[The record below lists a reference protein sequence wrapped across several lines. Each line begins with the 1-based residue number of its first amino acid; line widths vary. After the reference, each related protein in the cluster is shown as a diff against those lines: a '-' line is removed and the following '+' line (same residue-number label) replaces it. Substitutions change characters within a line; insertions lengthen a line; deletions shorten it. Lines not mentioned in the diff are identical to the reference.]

1 MMGATAAESP
11 NSGIVPSMV
20 TQPQTEA
27 VPAVPGE
34 MPVANEEP
42 SAGER
47 EGVPLAN
54 KEWEGSPAD
63 FRMIADRIKGDLLH
77 FGSAVPEPWDYRPM
91 PPFVLDP
98 DGYLIEDWGPKTRRY
113 VRRMLAYGTVLQS
126 HYLGRGMVAVDLS
139 MPYVEG
145 CPGKMVSPDLFVAL
159 AAEDREDRDW
169 YKLWEEPTPDFVLDD
184 LSPANGRSGAVDK
197 RVLYRRLGVREYWL
211 FDETGTRLPDDA
223 VLPPGGLL
231 VGYRLHDDGYAPI
244 HPNAAGRLPSAALG
258 LELVMRDGLLRFFD
272 PAAGEYLLIYDESE
286 QRIKAA
292 ERLTAALERETE
304 ALDRETEALD
314 RETEALRQETEA
326 INRETE
332 ATRREGQGTERRT
345 AVLRREREAAEKR
358 TAMRRREREAA
369 KRRTAVLRRERE
381 AAEARVAE
389 LEAELR
395 A

>member
-1 MMGATAAESP
+1 MMGATAAESA
-11 NSGIVPSMV
+11 NSGIVPNMV
-20 TQPQTEA
+20 TQAQPKATPS
-27 VPAVPGE
+27 VLDR
-34 MPVANEEP
+34 MPIDSED
-42 SAGER
+42 
-47 EGVPLAN
+47 
-54 KEWEGSPAD
+54 WGSPAHL
-63 FRMIADRIKGDLLH
+63 RMIADQIKGDLLP

-98 DGYLIEDWGPKTRRY
+98 DGYLMADWVLKTPRY
-113 VRRMLAYGTVLQS
+113 VDRMVAYGTVLWA
-126 HYLGRGMVAVDLS
+126 HYKGPRGVVGVDVA
-139 MPYVEG
+139 MPYMEG
-145 CPGKMVSPDLFVAL
+145 CPGKMVSPDLLVAL
-159 AAEDREDRDW
+159 SAEKDDGRDF

-244 HPNAAGRLPSAALG
+244 HTNAAGRLPSAALG
-258 LELVMRDGLLRFFD
+258 LELTMRDGLLRFFD
-272 PAAGEYLLIYDESE
+272 PAAGEYLLTLDETKDRTESLRRGTE
-286 QRIKAA
+286 
-292 ERLTAALERETE
+292 ALKRETE
-304 ALDRETEALD
+304 ALN

-332 ATRREGQGTERRT
+332 ALNRETEALNRETEATRREGQGTEPRT

-358 TAMRRREREAA
+358 RAMRRREREAA

-389 LEAELR
+389 LKAELR

>member
-1 MMGATAAESP
+1 MLGTVVAELT
-11 NSGIVPSMV
+11 NGGIVPNMV
-20 TQPQTEA
+20 TQAQPKATPS
-27 VPAVPGE
+27 VLDR
-34 MPVANEEP
+34 MPIDSED
-42 SAGER
+42 
-47 EGVPLAN
+47 
-54 KEWEGSPAD
+54 WGSPAHL
-63 FRMIADRIKGDLLH
+63 RMIADQIKGDLLR
-77 FGSAVPEPWDYRPM
+77 FGDAVPEPWDYRPM
-91 PPFVLDP
+91 PPFALDG
-98 DGYLIEDWGPKTRRY
+98 DGYLMEDLVPKTPRY
-113 VRRMLAYGTVLQS
+113 VDRMVAYGTVLKV
-126 HYLGRGMVAVDLS
+126 HYKGPRGVVGVDVA
-139 MPYVEG
+139 MPYMEG
-145 CPGKMVSPDLFVAL
+145 CPGKMVSPDLLVAL
-159 AAEDREDRDW
+159 SAEKDDRRDF

-258 LELVMRDGLLRFFD
+258 LELTMRDGLLRFFD

-286 QRIKAA
+286 QRIKAD
-292 ERLTAALERETE
+292 ERLTAALGRETE
-304 ALDRETEALD
+304 ALNWETEALNQ
-314 RETEALRQETEA
+314 ETEALRQETEA

-332 ATRREGQGTERRT
+332 ATRREGQGAERRT
-345 AVLRREREAAEKR
+345 AVLRREREAAKKR
-358 TAMRRREREAA
+358 TATRRREREAA

>member
-1 MMGATAAESP
+1 MGVTVAELT
-11 NSGIVPSMV
+11 NGGIVPSMV
-20 TQPQTEA
+20 TQAQSEA
-27 VPAVPGE
+27 TPSVLDR
-34 MPVANEEP
+34 MPID
-42 SAGER
+42 S
-47 EGVPLAN
+47 
-54 KEWEGSPAD
+54 KDWGSPAHL
-63 FRMIADRIKGDLLH
+63 RMIADQIKGDLLP

-98 DGYLIEDWGPKTRRY
+98 DGYLMADLVPKTPRY
-113 VRRMLAYGTVLQS
+113 SWRMANYGTVLNV
-126 HYLGRGMVAVDLS
+126 HYKGPRGVVGVDVA
-139 MPYVEG
+139 MPYMEG
-145 CPGKMVSPDLFVAL
+145 CPGKMVSPDLLVAL
-159 AAEDREDRDW
+159 SAEKDDRRDF

-258 LELVMRDGLLRFFD
+258 LELFMREGLLRFFD

-304 ALDRETEALD
+304 AIRGETEALN
-314 RETEALRQETEA
+314 RETEALRQKTEA

-332 ATRREGQGTERRT
+332 AINREREATRREGQGAERRT

-369 KRRTAVLRRERE
+369 ERRTAVLRRERE

>member
-1 MMGATAAESP
+1 MTAATMGETAAESR

-20 TQPQTEA
+20 TQPQA
-27 VPAVPGE
+27 APAVPEE
-34 MPVANEEP
+34 MP
-42 SAGER
+42 
-47 EGVPLAN
+47 LAH

-98 DGYLIEDWGPKTRRY
+98 DGYLIEDWGPKTHRY

-244 HPNAAGRLPSAALG
+244 RANAAGRLPSAALG

-304 ALDRETEALD
+304 AIRGETEALN
-314 RETEALRQETEA
+314 RETEALRQTTEA

-332 ATRREGQGTERRT
+332 AINREREATRREGQGTKPRT

-358 TAMRRREREAA
+358 TATRRREREAA
-369 KRRTAVLRRERE
+369 ERRTAVLRRERE

-389 LEAELR
+389 LKAELR

>member
-1 MMGATAAESP
+1 MGVTVAELT
-11 NSGIVPSMV
+11 NGGIVPSMV
-20 TQPQTEA
+20 TQAQSEA
-27 VPAVPGE
+27 TPSVLDR
-34 MPVANEEP
+34 MPIDSED
-42 SAGER
+42 
-47 EGVPLAN
+47 
-54 KEWEGSPAD
+54 WGSPAHL
-63 FRMIADRIKGDLLH
+63 RMIADQIKGDLLP

-98 DGYLIEDWGPKTRRY
+98 DGYLMADLVPKTPRY
-113 VRRMLAYGTVLQS
+113 SWRMANYGTVLNV
-126 HYLGRGMVAVDLS
+126 HYKGPRGVVGVDIA
-139 MPYVEG
+139 MPYMEG
-145 CPGKMVSPDLFVAL
+145 CPGKMVSPDLLVAL
-159 AAEDREDRDW
+159 SAEKDDRRDF

-244 HPNAAGRLPSAALG
+244 HPNGAGRLPSAALG
-258 LELVMRDGLLRFFD
+258 LELTMRDGLLRFFD

-292 ERLTAALERETE
+292 ERLTAALKRETE
-304 ALDRETEALD
+304 AIRGETEALN
-314 RETEALRQETEA
+314 RETEALRQKTEA

-332 ATRREGQGTERRT
+332 ATRREGQGAERRT

-358 TAMRRREREAA
+358 TATRRREREAA
-369 KRRTAVLRRERE
+369 ERRTAVLRRERE

>member
-1 MMGATAAESP
+1 MMGATAAESA
-11 NSGIVPSMV
+11 NSGIVPNMV
-20 TQPQTEA
+20 TQAQPKATPS
-27 VPAVPGE
+27 VLDR
-34 MPVANEEP
+34 MPIDSED
-42 SAGER
+42 
-47 EGVPLAN
+47 
-54 KEWEGSPAD
+54 WGSPAHL
-63 FRMIADRIKGDLLH
+63 RMIADQIKGDLLP

-98 DGYLIEDWGPKTRRY
+98 DGYLMADLVPKTPRY
-113 VRRMLAYGTVLQS
+113 SWRMANYATVLWV
-126 HYLGRGMVAVDLS
+126 HYKGPRGVVCVDVS
-139 MPYVEG
+139 MPYMEG
-145 CPGKMVSPDLFVAL
+145 CPGKMVSPDLLVAL
-159 AAEDREDRDW
+159 SAEKDDGRDF

-272 PAAGEYLLIYDESE
+272 PAAGEYLLIYEESA
-286 QRIKAA
+286 QRRKAA
-292 ERLTAALERETE
+292 ERLTE
-304 ALDRETEALD
+304 ALN

-332 ATRREGQGTERRT
+332 ALNRETEATRREGQGAERRT
-345 AVLRREREAAEKR
+345 AVLRREREAAKTR
-358 TAMRRREREAA
+358 TATRRREG
-369 KRRTAVLRRERE
+369 RRLNGAPRC
-381 AAEARVAE
+381 
-389 LEAELR
+389 
-395 A
+395 

>member
-1 MMGATAAESP
+1 MGVTVAELT
-11 NSGIVPSMV
+11 NGGIVPSMV
-20 TQPQTEA
+20 TQAQSEA
-27 VPAVPGE
+27 TPSVLDR
-34 MPVANEEP
+34 MPIDSED
-42 SAGER
+42 
-47 EGVPLAN
+47 
-54 KEWEGSPAD
+54 WGSPAHL
-63 FRMIADRIKGDLLH
+63 RMIADQIKGDLLP

-98 DGYLIEDWGPKTRRY
+98 DGYLMADLVPKTPRY
-113 VRRMLAYGTVLQS
+113 SWRMANYGTVLNV
-126 HYLGRGMVAVDLS
+126 HYKGPRGVVGVDVA
-139 MPYVEG
+139 MPYMEG
-145 CPGKMVSPDLFVAL
+145 CPGKMVSPDLLVAL
-159 AAEDREDRDW
+159 SAEKDDARDF

-184 LSPANGRSGAVDK
+184 LSPANGRSGTVDK

-272 PAAGEYLLIYDESE
+272 PAAGEYLLIYEESV
-286 QRIKAA
+286 QRRKAA
-292 ERLTAALERETE
+292 ERLTAALDRETE

-314 RETEALRQETEA
+314 RETEALD
-326 INRETE
+326 RETE
-332 ATRREGQGTERRT
+332 ATRREGQGTKPRT

-358 TAMRRREREAA
+358 TATRRREREAA
-369 KRRTAVLRRERE
+369 ERRTAVLRRERE

>member
-11 NSGIVPSMV
+11 NSGIVPSTV
-20 TQPQTEA
+20 TQPQT
-27 VPAVPGE
+27 
-34 MPVANEEP
+34 
-42 SAGER
+42 
-47 EGVPLAN
+47 

-98 DGYLIEDWGPKTRRY
+98 DGYLIEDWGPKTDWY
-113 VRRMLAYGTVLQS
+113 VQRMLAYGTVLKAR
-126 HYLGRGMVAVDLS
+126 YRGRGGLVGVDLS

-145 CPGKMVSPDLFVAL
+145 CPGKMVSPDLFVAA
-159 AAEDREDRDW
+159 AAEERAGRDF

-211 FDETGTRLPDDA
+211 FDETGTRLPDNA

-244 HPNAAGRLPSAALG
+244 HPNATGRLPSAALG
-258 LELVMRDGLLRFFD
+258 LELTMREGLLRFFD
-272 PAAGEYLLIYDESE
+272 PAAGEYLLTYDESE
-286 QRIKAA
+286 QRIKAD
-292 ERLTAALERETE
+292 ERLTEALNRETE
-304 ALDRETEALD
+304 ALRQ
-314 RETEALRQETEA
+314 ETEALRQETEA
-326 INRETE
+326 INRERE
-332 ATRREGQGTERRT
+332 ATRREGQGAERRT
-345 AVLRREREAAEKR
+345 AVLRREREAAQ
-358 TAMRRREREAA
+358 
-369 KRRTAVLRRERE
+369 RRTAVLRRERE
-381 AAEARVAE
+381 AAKARVAE

>member
-1 MMGATAAESP
+1 MGMTVAELT
-11 NSGIVPSMV
+11 NGGIVPSMV
-20 TQPQTEA
+20 TQAQSEA
-27 VPAVPGE
+27 TPSVLDR
-34 MPVANEEP
+34 MPIDSED
-42 SAGER
+42 
-47 EGVPLAN
+47 
-54 KEWEGSPAD
+54 WGSPAHL
-63 FRMIADRIKGDLLH
+63 RMIADQIKGDLLP

-91 PPFVLDP
+91 PPFALDG
-98 DGYLIEDWGPKTRRY
+98 DGYLMEDFVPKTPRY
-113 VRRMLAYGTVLQS
+113 VDRMVAYGTVLWA
-126 HYLGRGMVAVDLS
+126 HYKGPRGVVGVDVA
-139 MPYVEG
+139 MPYMEG
-145 CPGKMVSPDLFVAL
+145 CPGKMVSPDLLVAL
-159 AAEDREDRDW
+159 SAEKDDRRDF
-169 YKLWEEPTPDFVLDD
+169 YKLWEEPTPDFVMDD

-244 HPNAAGRLPSAALG
+244 HPNAAGRLPSAVLG

-272 PAAGEYLLIYDESE
+272 PAAGEYLLTLDETKD
-286 QRIKAA
+286 R
-292 ERLTAALERETE
+292 TE
-304 ALDRETEALD
+304 SLR
-314 RETEALRQETEA
+314 RETEALRRETEAIRGETEALNREAEALRQATEA

-332 ATRREGQGTERRT
+332 ATRREGQGTKPRT

-358 TAMRRREREAA
+358 TATRRREREAA
-369 KRRTAVLRRERE
+369 ERRTAVLRRERE

>member
-1 MMGATAAESP
+1 
-11 NSGIVPSMV
+11 MV
-20 TQPQTEA
+20 TQAQPKATPS
-27 VPAVPGE
+27 VLDR
-34 MPVANEEP
+34 MPIDSED
-42 SAGER
+42 
-47 EGVPLAN
+47 
-54 KEWEGSPAD
+54 WGSPAHL
-63 FRMIADRIKGDLLH
+63 RMIADQIKGDLLR
-77 FGSAVPEPWDYRPM
+77 FGDAVPEPWDYRPM

-98 DGYLIEDWGPKTRRY
+98 DGYLMADLVPKTPRY
-113 VRRMLAYGTVLQS
+113 VDRMTTYATVLWA
-126 HYLGRGMVAVDLS
+126 HYKGPRGVVGVDVA
-139 MPYVEG
+139 MPYMEG
-145 CPGKMVSPDLFVAL
+145 CPGKMVSPDLLVAL
-159 AAEDREDRDW
+159 SAEKDDRRDF

-184 LSPANGRSGAVDK
+184 LSPINGRSGAVDK

-272 PAAGEYLLIYDESE
+272 PAAGEYLLTLDETKDRTE
-286 QRIKAA
+286 ALRRETEALNR
-292 ERLTAALERETE
+292 ETEALERETE
-304 ALDRETEALD
+304 ALN
-314 RETEALRQETEA
+314 RETEALRQATEA

-332 ATRREGQGTERRT
+332 ATRREGQGAERRT

-389 LEAELR
+389 LKAELR